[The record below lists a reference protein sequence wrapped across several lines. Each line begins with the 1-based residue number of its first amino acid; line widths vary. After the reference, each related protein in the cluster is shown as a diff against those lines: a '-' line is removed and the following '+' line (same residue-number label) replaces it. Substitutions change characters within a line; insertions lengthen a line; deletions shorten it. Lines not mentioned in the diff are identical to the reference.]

1 MKVAITKGNAV
12 FESEFVKVQ
21 WKKGKH
27 SRATAPAVKQNM
39 ASSPVM
45 NSSNSSPNTTT
56 YPETNPALSIS
67 LPATVPTQP
76 LAPPPVS
83 RPAPSTFAVNSTPST
98 TPQPTTT
105 TPSQNHVQL
114 PSLFNSSTPV
124 QSSPTTTSPWNMP
137 NNPFSTI
144 NPGVPPYQA
153 YMNMFQHLQNYYVQ
167 PLEEENKKLRKELSD
182 TSRSVTVLKEEN
194 RSLRETMMVQRPDE
208 HFLDQLK
215 SYQYEISCAPSFLS
229 FEEDEETM
237 YDDEGVDEKEF
248 NSLPPR
254 GLRQAM
260 KYMKFRSNIKLV
272 LLKHNGTHWFEPI
285 DRVSSPHYLDGER
298 IGIRIINKNRF
309 PVMVRLHKIN
319 HASSCISIPLTSEDF
334 LRIDGCREEEGSW
347 ETAYFDLGQCKLPK
361 EQSEAVEMLKLLVT
375 TALSAHNPDR
385 LSTIAVKSFT
395 IRTPSPQP
403 VTTSS

>member
-1 MKVAITKGNAV
+1 
-12 FESEFVKVQ
+12 
-21 WKKGKH
+21 
-27 SRATAPAVKQNM
+27 
-39 ASSPVM
+39 
-45 NSSNSSPNTTT
+45 
-56 YPETNPALSIS
+56 
-67 LPATVPTQP
+67 
-76 LAPPPVS
+76 
-83 RPAPSTFAVNSTPST
+83 
-98 TPQPTTT
+98 
-105 TPSQNHVQL
+105 
-114 PSLFNSSTPV
+114 
-124 QSSPTTTSPWNMP
+124 MP

-167 PLEEENKKLRKELSD
+167 PLEEENKKLRKELTDS
-182 TSRSVTVLKEEN
+182 TRSVAVLKEEN
-194 RSLRETMMVQRPDE
+194 RTLRETMMVHRPDE

-215 SYQYEISCAPSFLS
+215 SYQYEISCAPSFLA
-229 FEEDEETM
+229 FEEDEES
-237 YDDEGVDEKEF
+237 YDDEMVDEKEL

-254 GLRQAM
+254 GVRQAM
-260 KYMKFRSNIKLV
+260 KFMKFRANIKLV

-285 DRVSSPHYLDGER
+285 DRVSSPHYTDGER

-319 HASSCISIPLTSEDF
+319 HANSCISIPLSSDDF

-361 EQSEAVEMLKLLVT
+361 EQPEAVELLKLLVT
-375 TALSAHNPDR
+375 TALSAQHPDR

-395 IRTPSPQP
+395 IQTPSQAVA